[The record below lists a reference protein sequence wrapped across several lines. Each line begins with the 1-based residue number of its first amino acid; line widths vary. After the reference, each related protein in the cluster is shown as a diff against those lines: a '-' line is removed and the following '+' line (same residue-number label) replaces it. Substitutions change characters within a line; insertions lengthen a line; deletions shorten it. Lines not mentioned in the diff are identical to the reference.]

1 MKKKL
6 GQVALIFVACIL
18 FWGANLIFVF
28 TVFNFGLWLL
38 PETWQPY
45 LLLVFVALATGLPLV
60 VFVFTAVGIFLGK
73 VDIFR

>member
-18 FWGANLIFVF
+18 IWGANLTFVF
-28 TVFNFGLWLL
+28 TVFNFGLWFL
-38 PETWQPY
+38 PEAWQPY
-45 LLLVFVALATGLPLV
+45 LLLFFLALGTGLPLV
-60 VFVFTAVGIFLGK
+60 VFVFTAVGILLGK